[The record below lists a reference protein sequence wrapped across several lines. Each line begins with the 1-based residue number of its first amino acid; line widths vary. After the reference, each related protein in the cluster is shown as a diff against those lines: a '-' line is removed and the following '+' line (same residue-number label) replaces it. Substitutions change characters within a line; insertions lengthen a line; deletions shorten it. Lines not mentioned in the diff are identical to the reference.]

1 MLTKCWHRHVDPAVQ
16 SAPVGTTSTTTTTS
30 GATTSSTT
38 TASTTTTGATTS
50 TNKSVTTSTGGG
62 ASTGTV
68 TTTTSK
74 NASPATTSAQTSNG
88 SIISSPDN
96 ASSTSSHVSVGAVAG
111 GVVGGIAVLA
121 LLTILFFLCRRRKR
135 RQEMIFPETGAPAS
149 PMQEMDRNHQA
160 TIVSP
165 FTLSPSQVGL
175 ISISS
180 QPPQRGYYG
189 HVPTASQT
197 SFRSPPLSRSDNM
210 SAYGGYVDPSSSGSG
225 SAAGYHGQPLYGQ
238 MVSVTPFDHLSY
250 GAESDATSPTH
261 TSSTVEATRRARQNE
276 LDQQLR
282 SIQQE
287 MMYLSSDVRNG
298 EKGARH
304 HSVRR
309 RQTLDRGAPIAEAEE
324 PEGEISME
332 EMQEQ
337 LRNMRAQIAY
347 LQEQQ
352 RSAWA
357 QGLTDDPPPGY
368 SPAVAA

>member
-1 MLTKCWHRHVDPAVQ
+1 
-16 SAPVGTTSTTTTTS
+16 
-30 GATTSSTT
+30 
-38 TASTTTTGATTS
+38 
-50 TNKSVTTSTGGG
+50 
-62 ASTGTV
+62 
-68 TTTTSK
+68 
-74 NASPATTSAQTSNG
+74 
-88 SIISSPDN
+88 
-96 ASSTSSHVSVGAVAG
+96 
-111 GVVGGIAVLA
+111 
-121 LLTILFFLCRRRKR
+121 
-135 RQEMIFPETGAPAS
+135 
-149 PMQEMDRNHQA
+149 
-160 TIVSP
+160 
-165 FTLSPSQVGL
+165 
-175 ISISS
+175 
-180 QPPQRGYYG
+180 
-189 HVPTASQT
+189 
-197 SFRSPPLSRSDNM
+197 M
-210 SAYGGYVDPSSSGSG
+210 SAYGGYVDPTSSGSG
-225 SAAGYHGQPLYGQ
+225 SAAGYNGQPLYGQ

-250 GAESDATSPTH
+250 DVESAATSPAH
-261 TSSTVEATRRARQNE
+261 TSSAIEATRRERQNK

-309 RQTLDRGAPIAEAEE
+309 RQTVDRGAPVAEAEE